1 MTVLMTTELQP
12 YISRG
17 AGWIWRA
24 QTCNHAAITTVCV
37 GATCIHPLLLLPLPP
52 PPQAFVRGRA
62 ASGLSCILVRVL
74 TKATLPDSPAGL
86 RQSTLLFLGAAAAL
100 LAACT
105 AAASWLPKEAPGAF
119 ERSVHLRIVW
129 CSVRGNAAHMCVYC
143 MMHWLAS

>member
-1 MTVLMTTELQP
+1 M
-12 YISRG
+12 
-17 AGWIWRA
+17 
-24 QTCNHAAITTVCV
+24 
-37 GATCIHPLLLLPLPP
+37 
-52 PPQAFVRGRA
+52 RGRA

-105 AAASWLPKEAPGAF
+105 AAASWLPKEAPGVLECSAHVCGALCI
-119 ERSVHLRIVW
+119 RRLTGCLRRRQVLLNA
-129 CSVRGNAAHMCVYC
+129 VRICVLCGAVCLRMQRTCVCVYC